1 MRTLIMLGLALF
13 LASATAG
20 AADQRHSKETQD
32 VEQLKEPMY
41 NPFVERYV
49 MDELKQLRVDMN
61 DLHVELTKE
70 VTNRELSATSRA
82 VGYATDTVTYFFY
95 LIAGI
100 SSVLLLVGWNSMRE
114 VKEKVLSL
122 ADSKVDKVIEEYE
135 ARLAKLEEEL
145 NRKSRGISNAQK
157 RLAQHQ
163 DIHSLWLK
171 AGQEQIL
178 SNRMA
183 IYDQILELDPG
194 NTEAMTYK
202 ADAAL
207 EMGEPQW
214 AVNLCNQALRID
226 PENTHAFYQLAGAY
240 ALMDKASEAIEFL
253 QTALQNSEGYKEQ
266 VQNDPVFKSL
276 QDNPE
281 FQKLLEEDET
291 PASS

>member
-145 NRKSRGISNAQK
+145 NR
-157 RLAQHQ
+157 
-163 DIHSLWLK
+163 
-171 AGQEQIL
+171 
-178 SNRMA
+178 NR
-183 IYDQILELDPG
+183 
-194 NTEAMTYK
+194 EAFPM
-202 ADAAL
+202 
-207 EMGEPQW
+207 
-214 AVNLCNQALRID
+214 LRNDWRNIRI
-226 PENTHAFYQLAGAY
+226 F
-240 ALMDKASEAIEFL
+240 
-253 QTALQNSEGYKEQ
+253 TACG
-266 VQNDPVFKSL
+266 
-276 QDNPE
+276 
-281 FQKLLEEDET
+281 
-291 PASS
+291 